1 MRPLTLVMS
10 AFGSYAEKTEIDFSQ
25 VKGGMFLITGDT
37 GAGKTTIFDAITY
50 ALYGQT
56 SGGKRDGSMMRSQ
69 YAQITVD
76 TFVEYTFLFRNSRYT
91 IKRNPEYMRPSKR
104 KNADGTIKF
113 VKEVSKVELILPDGT
128 TFQGKKKEIDQKII
142 EIMGMDAEQFTQIA
156 MIAQGDFLKLLHAE
170 SKERKR
176 IFSKIFKTRYYYL
189 IQEELKKQASNAYI
203 DLQDNIK
210 DCKREMDRVKVDK
223 SENDAEEE
231 PEAEKLLL
239 RWEELLELPVPS
251 REEVLSVLDEIIDD
265 LYKKEKRVK
274 EIVRKLQLQ
283 SDELG
288 GKIRRQEMVNQ
299 LFDHLETV
307 QREKVWLEEQKDN
320 MDKMRQ
326 QIFHIKQAEKL
337 LPVKERQEQ
346 TKREITK
353 SKTQIE
359 KLQKEMNE
367 REKRTKEK
375 LFQKQQWENR
385 LSEKEPQWI
394 RELTRLQDALEQYE
408 VSEQLKNKAD
418 HAALVLFQ
426 EKEQYKTNQKEVECI
441 RQRIVLL
448 QRTLVQKRKLMYED
462 CFIKVEKAQA
472 LCRERSAA
480 YELLYRKFLNA
491 QAGILSKELK
501 EDVPC
506 PVCGSL
512 KHPYPAVLSDD
523 APSQQ
528 DVEVAKTMRDQAE
541 SDRESAM
548 LHFQEA
554 RSLYESDKKMYEYIK
569 ELFSEENDCKD
580 ERSFSSV
587 ESIKEQ
593 LAALEK
599 KEKKYN
605 QITKEQ
611 EEKIH
616 DLVMDEQKARAEYEV
631 CKKSLLFSEKAEV
644 EERIISL
651 HQNLDD
657 IKKLARDAKENW
669 QRESECL
676 LQTEGRLKN
685 EILRFSDMKKAEVEA
700 NEAFQTALLNNH
712 FTEEELERWIGMISE
727 LESMEKSLK
736 EYETKEAETISAEKT
751 LKKQT
756 ENEKKEDT
764 QALQQVFYEISSKMN
779 GVKEE
784 QMRLFS
790 MVSGNREIREKL
802 IAYYEKKGGIQREYE
817 VLNNLSRTANGA
829 LTGSVKLDFETYI
842 QRQYFKKII
851 RAANRRL
858 VKMTGGEFI
867 LQCRDLKDLQ
877 SQGQAGLDLDIYH
890 MVSDS
895 VRDVKTLSGG
905 ESFMASLSMALGL
918 ADIVQNMT
926 GGIQLDTMFV
936 DEGFGSLD
944 DAAREQ
950 AVKVLNELAGKTRLV
965 GIISHV
971 NELKEQIDEKLI
983 ITRTEK
989 GSHATWK
996 H

>member
-189 IQEELKKQASNAYI
+189 VQEELKKQVSIAYI

-210 DCKREMDRVKVDK
+210 DCKREMDRVKMYQ
-223 SENDAEEE
+223 SEDDSEEGT
-231 PEAEKLLL
+231 EAEKLLL
-239 RWEELLELPVPS
+239 RWEELLELPVPP
-251 REEVLSVLDEIIDD
+251 REEVLSVLERIIE
-265 LYKKEKRVK
+265 YFYRKENRVK
-274 EIVRKLQLQ
+274 EKVRQLQQQ

-299 LFDHLETV
+299 LFYHLEAV
-307 QREKVWLEEQKDN
+307 QQEKVWLEEQKDN
-320 MDKMRQ
+320 MNDMRQ
-326 QIFHIKQAEKL
+326 QISYIKHAEKL
-337 LPVKERQEQ
+337 LPVKKRYEQ
-346 TKREITK
+346 TEREITK
-353 SKTQIE
+353 SKIQIE
-359 KLQKEMNE
+359 NLQKEVNE

-375 LFQKQQWENR
+375 LVEKQQWENH
-385 LSEKEPQWI
+385 LSEREPQWLG
-394 RELTRLQDALEQYE
+394 ELARLQDALEQYE
-408 VSEQLKNKAD
+408 VSERLRTKAD
-418 HAALVLFQ
+418 HAAFVLLR
-426 EKEQYKTNQKEVECI
+426 EKEQYEKNRKETECVRQK
-441 RQRIVLL
+441 IVLL
-448 QRTLVQKRKLMYED
+448 HRALVKKRKLMCEEY
-462 CFIKVEKAQA
+462 FIKAEKAQE
-472 LCRERSAA
+472 LCKEKSLA

-501 EDVPC
+501 EEMPC
-506 PVCGSL
+506 PVCGSVN
-512 KHPYPAVLSDD
+512 HPSPAVLSDD

-528 DVEVAKTMRDQAE
+528 DVEEAKTVRDQAE

-548 LHFQEA
+548 LRFQEA
-554 RSLYESDKKMYEYIK
+554 RGLYESDKKMYEYLK
-569 ELFSEENDCKD
+569 EGISEENHCED
-580 ERSFSSV
+580 ENHIFPV
-587 ESIKEQ
+587 EIIKEQ
-593 LAALEK
+593 IVKFEE
-599 KEKKYN
+599 KEKEYN
-605 QITKEQ
+605 QMIKEQ
-611 EEKIH
+611 EERIH
-616 DLVMDEQKARAEYEV
+616 NLVMNEQKARAEYEV

-644 EERIISL
+644 EEKIASL
-651 HQNLDD
+651 SQILDD
-657 IKKLARDAKENW
+657 TRKRVKDAKENW
-669 QRESECL
+669 QKESECF
-676 LQTEGRLKN
+676 LQTDGRLKN
-685 EILRFSDMKKAEVEA
+685 EILRFSDLEKAETEA
-700 NEAFQTALLNNH
+700 KEEYLTALMRNH
-712 FTEEELERWIGMISE
+712 FSEDELERWIGLVPN

-736 EYETKEAETISAEKT
+736 EYETKEAETKSAEKI

-756 ENEKKEDT
+756 ENEKQEDT
-764 QALQQVFYEISSKMN
+764 QTLQQTYHEITGKMN
-779 GVKEE
+779 AVKEE

-790 MVSGNREIREKL
+790 MISGNREIREKL
-802 IAYYEKKGGIQREYE
+802 IVYYEKKGEIQRKYE
-817 VLNNLSRTANGA
+817 RFNNLSRTANGA
-829 LTGSVKLDFETYI
+829 LSGSVKLDFETYI

-867 LQCRDLKDLQ
+867 LQCRELKDLQ